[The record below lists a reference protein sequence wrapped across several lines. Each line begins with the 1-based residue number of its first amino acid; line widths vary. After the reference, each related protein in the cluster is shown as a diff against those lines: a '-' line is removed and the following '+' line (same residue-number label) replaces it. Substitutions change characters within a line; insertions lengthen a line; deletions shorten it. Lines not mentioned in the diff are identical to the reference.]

1 MRSRRIALGVAAVAL
16 VAGAV
21 FYTQW
26 LVPTREAVG
35 IGAAML
41 AKQMCTCMF
50 VAGRAQDA
58 CRADQMA
65 SLDPIQAEV
74 TSEPQGVRAFISG
87 LGERSAVHSKEYGC
101 TLQ

>member
-1 MRSRRIALGVAAVAL
+1 MARRIALGAAAVVL

-26 LVPTREAVG
+26 LAPTREAVD
-35 IGAAML
+35 IGAGML

-50 VAGRAQDA
+50 VAGRTREA

-74 TSEPQGVRAFISG
+74 TSEPKGVRAFIAG
-87 LGERSAVHSKEYGC
+87 LGERSAVYSKDYGC